1 MVKGVVSDEPGDVYS
16 QECGFSHEGIVIKLR
31 VWCRDIQCKVTG
43 ICDAMLWS
51 LFRPCITGAVCNV
64 SNLSYITDGA
74 KA

>member
-31 VWCRDIQCKVTG
+31 V
-43 ICDAMLWS
+43 
-51 LFRPCITGAVCNV
+51 FRPCITGAVCNV